1 MTTQLPDRIP
11 DLTTES
17 APVPR
22 AGDLRA
28 LISRRPVIS
37 FFVLAFGL
45 SWLAWIPYVLSR
57 SGLGI
62 WDFDFPT
69 VLGTTQLLGM
79 LPGAYLGPI
88 VSAFLVTAI
97 SSGRAGLAEW
107 LGRFRRWR
115 VDWRAYLA
123 VIAGVPLSLTV
134 IGLLLSGGRDVQLP
148 AVSVLLVYLPM
159 LALQMVTTG
168 LAEEPGWRDFA
179 LPKLQ
184 PRFGSLG
191 GSLILG
197 PLWGCWHLP
206 LFLTSW
212 GNWPNVR
219 IVDVIEFVGTAM
231 AICIVMTW
239 VFNRTNQS
247 LPLQMILHSSI
258 NTYASVVWSGVFP
271 TMDHAAITHGIG
283 ITAGIAA
290 LILVVV
296 TRGRLGW
303 SGPAFG

>member
-1 MTTQLPDRIP
+1 M
-11 DLTTES
+11 
-17 APVPR
+17 
-22 AGDLRA
+22 
-28 LISRRPVIS
+28 
-37 FFVLAFGL
+37 AFGL

-62 WDFDFPT
+62 LDFDFPAL
-69 VLGTTQLLGM
+69 LGTTQLVGM

-115 VDWRAYLA
+115 VRWSAYVA
-123 VIAGVPLSLTV
+123 VIGGVPLALTAA
-134 IGLLLSGGRDVQLP
+134 GLLLSGGRDVQLP
-148 AVSVLLVYLPM
+148 SVSVLLVYLPM
-159 LALQMVTTG
+159 LALQLITTG

-179 LPKLQ
+179 LPRLQ
-184 PRFGSLG
+184 PRFGPLG

-212 GNWPNVR
+212 GNWP
-219 IVDVIEFVGTAM
+219 DVTILDVAEFVLTAM

-258 NTYASVVWSGVFP
+258 NTYATVVWSGIFP
-271 TMDHAAITHGIG
+271 AMDQGQITHGIL
-283 ITAGIAA
+283 ITAGTAA
-290 LILVVV
+290 LILVAV
-296 TRGRLGW
+296 TRGRLGYTPEVIR
-303 SGPAFG
+303 G

>member
-1 MTTQLPDRIP
+1 MIIET
-11 DLTTES
+11 
-17 APVPR
+17 APETASKSGV
-22 AGDLRA
+22 RA
-28 LISRRPVIS
+28 LIARRPLIS

-45 SWLAWIPYVLSR
+45 SWLAWTPYVLSR
-57 SGLGI
+57 SGLGVL
-62 WDFDFPT
+62 DFDFPT
-69 VLGTTQLLGM
+69 LLGTTQLLGM

-115 VDWRAYLA
+115 VSWLAYVA
-123 VIAGVPLSLTV
+123 VIGGVPLSLTLV
-134 IGLLLSGGRDVQLP
+134 GLLLSGGTDLRLP
-148 AVSVLLVYLPM
+148 AASVLVAYIPM
-159 LALQMVTTG
+159 LALQMITTG

-179 LPKLQ
+179 LPRLQ

-212 GNWPNVR
+212 GNWPNVQV
-219 IVDVIEFVGTAM
+219 VDVIEFVGTAM

-258 NTYASVVWSGVFP
+258 NTYASIVWSGVFP
-271 TMDHAAITHGIG
+271 AMDHSAITLGIG
-283 ITAGIAA
+283 ITAGVAA
-290 LILVVV
+290 LTLVII

-303 SGPAFG
+303 SGPAFGRAPQAVPVRS